1 MMLQR
6 TCKKVSIDFLIM
18 LSPTMNTNVLDF
30 WGTVGFWDLGGGLS
44 LTFFLISFIF
54 HDVTPGL
61 VKCVVSSGSA
71 SITLSTCTSFTLLF
85 CFANFVNWR
94 SLSDWMGYE
103 VMELQVS
110 RRSSFISEMLSSFR
124 LSHGLLLLHSH
135 EFCLSSVPMTF
146 FFSFT
151 PILKKANF
159 PHKWRNLIVQTA
171 IKFTKVSFFFCLI
184 KMLLLSFPQNRLLQL
199 YFGCFV
205 IIFIDVIFKFRDG
218 RCFTNTVSVFY
229 RCGKKA
235 EVYWY
240 LFIDVL

>member
-85 CFANFVNWR
+85 CFANFVNWWL
-94 SLSDWMGYE
+94 LSDWMEFE
-103 VMELQVS
+103 VVNIQVS
-110 RRSSFISEMLSSFR
+110 RCSSFTSEMLSSFGV
-124 LSHGLLLLHSH
+124 SHGLLLLHSQ
-135 EFCLSSVPMTF
+135 EFRSSSVLMTL

-151 PILKKANF
+151 SSLKK
-159 PHKWRNLIVQTA
+159 PI
-171 IKFTKVSFFFCLI
+171 S
-184 KMLLLSFPQNRLLQL
+184 LLSEEIWLWRLRRSSSRCP
-199 YFGCFV
+199 FSFV
-205 IIFIDVIFKFRDG
+205 SLGIC
-218 RCFTNTVSVFY
+218 CFTSRRIACFS
-229 RCGKKA
+229 CILA
-235 EVYWY
+235 ASS
-240 LFIDVL
+240 